1 MLRRVFLFL
10 ALIPAAHAALPFG
23 HPLPDVLISLDGGK
37 KLNLRQYRGKALVV
51 AMISTTCSHCVEVV
65 GILNRIQQEGAA
77 HGLQV
82 VAVSGDEYGLGAIR
96 PFISRYRPD
105 FPVGYVDKPGF
116 IKLAN
121 LRPDARPFVPILMFV
136 DPKGQVRQQFY
147 GDQAQMRT
155 PEPTIRSTLNELIK
169 ELAPPTPK
177 KAAPVKPPDSR
188 QPPQN

>member
-1 MLRRVFLFL
+1 MLRRIFLFL
-10 ALIPAAHAALPFG
+10 ALIPAAYAALPPG

-65 GILNRIQQEGAA
+65 GILNRLQQEGAA

-105 FPVGYVDKPGF
+105 FPVGYVDKAGF
-116 IKLAN
+116 IKPAN

-136 DPKGQVRQQFY
+136 DPQGQVRKQYY
-147 GDQAQMRT
+147 GDDPPMKT
-155 PEPTIRSTLNELIK
+155 PEPSIRSILNELMK
-169 ELAPPTPK
+169 ELVPAAPK
-177 KAAPVKPPDSR
+177 KAAPAKPGAP
-188 QPPQN
+188 

>member
-10 ALIPAAHAALPFG
+10 ALIPAVYAALPPG
-23 HPLPDVLISLDGGK
+23 HPLPDVLISLEGGK

-51 AMISTTCSHCVEVV
+51 AMISTTCSHCIEVV
-65 GILNRIQQEGAA
+65 EILNRFQN
-77 HGLQV
+77 
-82 VAVSGDEYGLGAIR
+82 GDEYGLGAIR

-136 DPKGQVRQQFY
+136 DPKGQVRQQYY
-147 GDQAQMRT
+147 GDDPPMKT
-155 PEPTIRSTLNELIK
+155 PEPTIRSTLNELMK
-169 ELAPPTPK
+169 ELVPAAPQ
-177 KAAPVKPPDSR
+177 KAAPAKPAAP
-188 QPPQN
+188 